1 VVSRKDIVLKPG
13 SLEDRPDW
21 LEAMYLGVHHT
32 EVSYT
37 TTTPISFPLEQRVQA
52 QIAAVEALL
61 KALEKRK

>member
-1 VVSRKDIVLKPG
+1 
-13 SLEDRPDW
+13 
-21 LEAMYLGVHHT
+21 MYLGVHHT

-37 TTTPISFPLEQRVQA
+37 TETQISFPLEQRVQT

>member
-1 VVSRKDIVLKPG
+1 VISRKDIVLKLG

-21 LEAMYLGVHHT
+21 PEAMYLGVHHT

-37 TTTPISFPLEQRVQA
+37 TETPIGFPLEQRVQA
-52 QIAAVEALL
+52 QIAAVALL